1 MYVLYVDETVMDY
14 LNPDIHLMELKS
26 QLLKDLLYSSF
37 GHNSFTFTE
46 KREHWKLSHCT
57 YVGEKV
63 IKNF

>member
-14 LNPDIHLMELKS
+14 LKPDIHLIELKS

-46 KREHWKLSHCT
+46 K
-57 YVGEKV
+57 
-63 IKNF
+63 